1 MDKNLEKRLDM
12 REKTLMA
19 FREKVIEVEVFFS
32 DIIKEAED
40 IDNRN
45 NVNISGRLHD
55 IMDIVMEEMEE
66 TLRDDLAY
74 PDC

>member
-19 FREKVIEVEVFFS
+19 FREKVIEVEMFFS
-32 DIIKEAED
+32 DTIREAED
-40 IDNRN
+40 IDRRN
-45 NVNISGRLHD
+45 NTNITSHLHD
-55 IMDIVMEEMEE
+55 LVNNIMEEMEDS
-66 TLRDDLAY
+66 LRDDLAY